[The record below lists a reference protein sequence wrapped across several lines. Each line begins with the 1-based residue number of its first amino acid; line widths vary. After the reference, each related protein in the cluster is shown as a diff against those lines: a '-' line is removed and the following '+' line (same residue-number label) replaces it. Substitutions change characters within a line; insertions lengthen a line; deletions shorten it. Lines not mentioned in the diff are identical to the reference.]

1 MAIAKTTKQERS
13 WGDVFTVIDR
23 VITNVNSGEASV
35 QAADIT
41 DSTVVGRA
49 VLTATDA
56 AAARTAIGA
65 GVPATAATTAVSGIV
80 KQITFTAQQSPD
92 FATLAAVTVAYNAL
106 LTKFITAGIMPAA

>member
-1 MAIAKTTKQERS
+1 MAITPVVGA
-13 WGDVFTVIDR
+13 GYIVA
-23 VITNVNSGEASV
+23 VNDLATQINAGGSSV

-41 DSTVVGRA
+41 DSTAVGRA

-56 AAARTAIGA
+56 AAARTAIGT
-65 GVPATAATTAVSGIV
+65 VAATTAAAGIV

-106 LTKFITAGIMPAA
+106 LTKLITAGIMPAS

>member
-1 MAIAKTTKQERS
+1 MAITPVVGA
-13 WGDVFTVIDR
+13 GYIVA
-23 VITNVNSGEASV
+23 VNDLAAQINAGGSSV

-41 DSTVVGRA
+41 DSTTVGRA

-56 AAARTAIGA
+56 AAARTAIGT
-65 GVPATAATTAVSGIV
+65 VAATTAAAGIV

-106 LTKFITAGIMPAA
+106 LTKLITAGIMPAS

>member
-1 MAIAKTTKQERS
+1 MAIVKTTIQERS

-23 VITNVNSGEASV
+23 VITNVNDGGASV

-41 DSTVVGRA
+41 DSTTVGRA

-56 AAARTAIGA
+56 AAARTAIGT
-65 GVPATAATTAVSGIV
+65 VAATTAAAGIV

-92 FATLAAVTVAYNAL
+92 FASLAAVTTAYNAL
-106 LTKFITAGIMPAA
+106 LTKLITAGIMPAS